1 MLWVSMYGKDKQ
13 EDILAILDWLKKASL
28 DLVIYIDPGMLDE
41 VTRNKVFKGLL
52 LEYKSL
58 GIRMSNIMAQD
69 YTNLLSFGQS
79 EDTISFLAEE
89 VAASEIGT
97 AYYADLMCL
106 CYFLDWNLWEK
117 KNSALV
123 RTLFGALEKKTKE
136 ALKGESVHDLS
147 FLYFDNKFFVKSCM
161 KFCRI

>member
-1 MLWVSMYGKDKQ
+1 MYGKDKQ

-79 EDTISFLAEE
+79 VDTISFLAEE
-89 VAASEIGT
+89 VAAS
-97 AYYADLMCL
+97 
-106 CYFLDWNLWEK
+106 
-117 KNSALV
+117 
-123 RTLFGALEKKTKE
+123 
-136 ALKGESVHDLS
+136 
-147 FLYFDNKFFVKSCM
+147 
-161 KFCRI
+161 